1 MIDDDGSRD
10 IYNDFSIIPEGTR
23 GYFVAYPTCDFCHEQ
38 SEFTMVFPYGSAY
51 DDWLMCVE
59 CIKKIVEPA
68 LVAWASGVK
77 EE

>member
-1 MIDDDGSRD
+1 MTDETMSDEYYFNLPPGSRK
-10 IYNDFSIIPEGTR
+10 R
-23 GYFVAYPTCDFCHEQ
+23 GYFVVFPTCDFCHEQ

-68 LVAWASGVK
+68 LVAWASRVK